1 MPSRAAYTALAVAR
15 SETGCSTVLI
25 PWVEEP
31 VMVAPEVAGLV
42 GIVGP
47 ETNGHASCGSGV
59 RASRFLIVDGSVVV
73 VMPRKRREL
82 QRLRVGRLCGAVLLV
97 GDVLA
102 PGDGAAALVVLL
114 HGDVGHEA
122 VRRGAVPVVLA
133 GLEEHAVAGADDLDR
148 PALALAPAD
157 ALGDEDRLAV
167 RMGVP
172 GGAGA
177 GREVHERGG
186 ERRGASRRG
195 DGVDVDVAGEPVAGA
210 LLGVG
215 AAAGDLHETLAF
227 GRERSGGLA
236 AVDHH

>member
-102 PGDGAAALVVLL
+102 PGDGAADLVVLL

-122 VRRGAVPVVLA
+122 APRGAVPVVLA
-133 GLEEHAVAGADDLDR
+133 GLEVHAVTGADDLDGAAF
-148 PALALAPAD
+148 ALAEANAF
-157 ALGDEDRLAV
+157 GDEDGLAD

-172 GGAGA
+172 EGAGA
-177 GREVHERGG
+177 GREMHDDGADA
-186 ERRGASRRG
+186 RRGLG
-195 DGVDVDVAGEPVAGA
+195 GLDHVDVHVAGEPVGRA
-210 LLGVG
+210 LEGVLV
-215 AAAGDLHETLAF
+215 AAGDVH
-227 GRERSGGLA
+227 
-236 AVDHH
+236 AVVVLLRRR